1 MKRRF
6 RALAR
11 ELLPKQ
17 GMPGAD
23 HILIGRA
30 GGVER
35 DFGKLREEMAK
46 ALRKIASGDVLQ
58 RKQESRATKDSTRG
72 PEFMPSQEHKAG

>member
-1 MKRRF
+1 
-6 RALAR
+6 
-11 ELLPKQ
+11 
-17 GMPGAD
+17 MPGAD

-46 ALRKIASGDVLQ
+46 ALRKIAQNSCHSG
-58 RKQESRATKDSTRG
+58 ESGNLPRQDESLVAGGPGFRRG
-72 PEFMPSQEHKAG
+72 DDGDKAVGKNGSI